1 MAHRPVPNE
10 SGVFLID
17 DSVLD
22 ASQSMRYL
30 SAIDET
36 APLNLTTTTRGN
48 IRNAFQETFKFY
60 SPEKS
65 SVPEIVVMPPSE
77 DRKRPRKFSKTPS
90 RTEKIFTPKLS
101 MSSRISTGNN
111 SSWRINSKGAI
122 AKRPKDRSPR
132 RQLTEEEEEDEE
144 QEKPKEADKKDPNIT
159 VIQVEKI
166 GKGEDGRKR
175 SYGVIF
181 IRNLFLV

>member
-1 MAHRPVPNE
+1 MAFRPVSNE

-17 DSVLD
+17 DSILD

-36 APLNLTTTTRGN
+36 APLNLTTTTRGAF
-48 IRNAFQETFKFY
+48 RNAFQESCKFY

-65 SVPEIVVMPPSE
+65 IVPEIVVMPPSE

-90 RTEKIFTPKLS
+90 RTEKIFTPILS
-101 MSSRISTGNN
+101 RSSRFSSGNS
-111 SSWRINSKGAI
+111 SSWRVNSKGAI
-122 AKRPKDRSPR
+122 AKRPKDKSPR
-132 RQLTEEEEEDEE
+132 RQFTEEDDEEDDEAEE
-144 QEKPKEADKKDPNIT
+144 VKEADKKDHNIR

-166 GKGEDGRKR
+166 GTGE
-175 SYGVIF
+175 
-181 IRNLFLV
+181 